1 MALAPKSMPRSG
13 FGWKAA
19 FLGHVDPSTVPELH
33 TLHTALTTAH
43 TAWDSIASTH
53 ARRMA
58 DPTVNEAARLRSS
71 AQYAKGELDR
81 AVGTVQH
88 AVEQARATLAQH
100 QAKLQAALKPP
111 TSAGEAM
118 QDAEVRAYLRSLKAE
133 DRTTAL
139 RQAMDAKD
147 LGTLRAVSNAP
158 GYLYGDTSGTS
169 MYRDHYLE
177 QVATEAFVMSQA
189 LAGAI
194 AEGEKAI
201 ANLPDHVGEL
211 VDFAS
216 ADRIGSL
223 QEAA

>member
-19 FLGHVDPSTVPELH
+19 FLGNVEPSTVPELH
-33 TLHTALTTAH
+33 TMHSALTTAH
-43 TAWDSIASTH
+43 TAWDSIAATH
-53 ARRMA
+53 KRRMA

-71 AQYAKGELDR
+71 AQYAKAEMER
-81 AVGTVQH
+81 AVGTVEC
-88 AVEQARATLAQH
+88 AVEQARARLAQH

-111 TSAGEAM
+111 TSAGDAM
-118 QDAEVRAYLRSLKAE
+118 QDAEVRAYLRSLKPE

-139 RQAMDAKD
+139 RRAMDAND
-147 LGTLRAVSNAP
+147 LSTLRAVSNAP
-158 GYLYGDTSGTS
+158 GFLSGDVSGTG

-177 QVATEAFVMSQA
+177 RIEPEAFVMAQA

-201 ANLPDHVGEL
+201 TNLPDHVGEL

-216 ADRIGSL
+216 ADRIDSL
-223 QEAA
+223 QAAA